1 MHNAAIFGKGRVDL
15 IARNHI
21 KTNYEINIIVA
32 MRHTEI
38 GLTNGSLVW
47 SDINLDKITFDFIA
61 NMIYLILTE
70 SNNKILQ
77 TISSLFESFFWF
89 QKLQNIWYLAGKD
102 RGDMLVYGVKNHGKT
117 ERGGN
122 FVDIRIFGKR
132 NQNIFTGFNFFDYPV
147 CNIANIIKG
156 RQLASFG
163 VFNGISDTT
172 TELRINR

>member
-1 MHNAAIFGKGRVDL
+1 MHNAAIFGKGRVNL
-15 IARNHI
+15 ITRNHI

-61 NMIYLILTE
+61 NMIDLILTE
-70 SNNKILQ
+70 SNDKILQ
-77 TISSLFESFFWF
+77 TIGGFFESFFWF